1 MDTIRKS
8 YKSGAKE
15 IVGRT
20 GPAVEAVRAAAD
32 NIQNATAWTSD
43 VGRLWGAAGGP
54 KAVKM
59 VTEGMAHTKSVPA
72 HFRQGLT
79 NEGPAETLGGRIG
92 RRIGRAWKSAR
103 DSFNSAPAGMP
114 VRMSAREE
122 LDVIKF
128 MFTWS
133 DDPLKVEATGGW
145 DVAKARLKDDEGGFM
160 DENIARNKKRGAL
173 NAIKRLGGR
182 PKLNPFLYHDKA
194 GYSAA
199 FKKANPHWETNST
212 GMFSAREGLEQIINF
227 GIFSTGTAKK
237 VFRGLQG
244 SAERSPL
251 VRPGVFGMGPSF
263 IPKNSPKESLGMISS
278 IYEHPGVRPGTTVVP
293 RLSAEAQA
301 DAAASLPKGAQG
313 IFKDPVAIAAHERG
327 HAYDPKIEA
336 RQATQYKH
344 AEQMQKKMGD
354 KAPFEDP
361 ETKPIA
367 QKLMAGMLEHESVA
381 NRRVMDQV
389 RQHGTPQEADAWKKY
404 ANNQMKVGY
413 RAPMF
418 EGGTAGKSLTEKKD
432 FLRENSFLR
441 RSATALEA
449 RSGVLFF
456 NTSNFAGRSGRL
468 STREELDSIIQ
479 MSMEEPTE
487 RTKRA
492 SKENWAAKAKLGQK
506 SISREAGSKAGKKM
520 LDETAKF
527 IKKLSARDQLN
538 TIMFG
543 SASPEKKAKL
553 DAEWRKKMK
562 PIIEE
567 ARRTGK
573 FKSAEDRAAYAAYSA
588 RDQLN
593 LITLGSH
600 ADTYQYG
607 HVSFLDPKTGRRSGR
622 PMTKE
627 ESLAAHARRAAE
639 KASGIERAVWKNPN
653 RTELSAILFGVDA
666 NGKLHNSKGEF
677 GGDNDAV
684 AHPDAM
690 RATYQRAAGLGAT
703 AGAAG
708 VAGGMGMKALIEK
721 LKGLK
726 RK

>member
-1 MDTIRKS
+1 MSARRELEFIISLSDEEPDNHLLRNAAMLSGIGAIGIIGHKGGRLMDTIRKS
-8 YKSGAKE
+8 YKAGAKE

-43 VGRLWGAAGGP
+43 VGRLWGAANGP
-54 KAVKM
+54 QAVKM
-59 VTEGMAHTKSVPA
+59 VTQGMAHTKSVPA

-79 NEGPAETLGGRIG
+79 NEGSADTLGGRIG

-114 VRMSAREE
+114 VHMSAREE
-122 LDVIKF
+122 LNEIRF
-128 MFTWS
+128 GYSWS
-133 DDPLKVEATGGW
+133 ADPLKVEAQGGW
-145 DVAKARLKDDEGGFM
+145 DVAKARIETDEGGFM
-160 DENIARNKKRGAL
+160 DENIARNKKRGVL
-173 NAIKRLGGR
+173 NAIKRLNGR
-182 PKLNPFLYHDKA
+182 PRLNPFLYHDKA
-194 GYSAA
+194 GHSAA

-212 GMFSAREGLEQIINF
+212 GMFSARDQLNEIVEF
-227 GIFSTGTAKK
+227 GIFSMGTAKK

-244 SAERSPL
+244 GAERSPL
-251 VRPGVFGMGPSF
+251 VRPSVFGVGPSF
-263 IPKNSPKESLGMISS
+263 IPKNSPKESLGMLSS
-278 IYEHPGVRPGTTVVP
+278 MYESPAVRPGATLVP
-293 RLSAEAQA
+293 RLSAEAQE
-301 DAAASLPKGAQG
+301 AAAAILPKGAKG

-336 RQATQYKH
+336 RQAMQYKR
-344 AEQMQKKMGD
+344 AEQMQKQMGD

-361 ETKPIA
+361 KTKPIA

-449 RSGVLFF
+449 RSKALFF
-456 NTSNFAGRSGRL
+456 NTSNSAGRS
-468 STREELDSIIQ
+468 D
-479 MSMEEPTE
+479 
-487 RTKRA
+487 
-492 SKENWAAKAKLGQK
+492 
-506 SISREAGSKAGKKM
+506 
-520 LDETAKF
+520 
-527 IKKLSARDQLN
+527 KLSARDQLN
-538 TIMFG
+538 LIEFRMLRDPNDERTQE
-543 SASPEKKAKL
+543 EKWADFHILKAK
-553 DAEWRKKMK
+553 
-562 PIIEE
+562 IQ
-567 ARRTGK
+567 
-573 FKSAEDRAAYAAYSA
+573 SRAAMERFKKSGKWHEPSEIRVKLSA
-588 RDQLN
+588 REALG
-593 LITLGSH
+593 LITL
-600 ADTYQYG
+600 
-607 HVSFLDPKTGRRSGR
+607 
-622 PMTKE
+622 
-627 ESLAAHARRAAE
+627 
-639 KASGIERAVWKNPN
+639 
-653 RTELSAILFGVDA
+653 GVDA

-684 AHPDAM
+684 AHPEAM

-708 VAGGMGMKALIEK
+708 VAGGMGMKALVEK